1 MSAVSYRVGSAD
13 PRTHL
18 LDVEM
23 TIAQPKA
30 QQRLSLPVWIPGSY
44 MVREFSRHFQ
54 DLQARQGRRLSRV
67 RAWRKGRVG
76 QQQTGPERQ
85 DTTNGH
91 AYSPE
96 ESRMAVL
103 TPTCDATSTNARPDQ
118 AFGVDGVL
126 GHAYHEHAYYHLRT
140 PP

>member
-44 MVREFSRHFQ
+44 MVREFSRHLQ
-54 DLQARQGRRLSRV
+54 DLQIGRAHV
-67 RAWRKGRVG
+67 
-76 QQQTGPERQ
+76 
-85 DTTNGH
+85 
-91 AYSPE
+91 
-96 ESRMAVL
+96 
-103 TPTCDATSTNARPDQ
+103 
-118 AFGVDGVL
+118 
-126 GHAYHEHAYYHLRT
+126 
-140 PP
+140 